1 MSINRIFRKQKNSH
15 EFFFANAFELDCGA
29 TVLELRLMEN
39 DGRGGSKDS
48 GKIRFRMN
56 VESLP
61 VIIELLRE
69 AAASTGGAR

>member
-15 EFFFANAFELDCGA
+15 SFFFGNAFEADCGA
-29 TVLELRLMEN
+29 TMFELRLLEA

-48 GKIRFRMN
+48 QKVRVKVN
-56 VESLP
+56 AADLP
-61 VIIELLRE
+61 LIIELLRE